1 LRGTAQR
8 ATTMARGRRK
18 QEPTGIKGVIA
29 KATDAIPGVKGS
41 GKRSK
46 SSSKNPISGIV
57 DALPIGGG
65 SKSKKS
71 SSSRS
76 GKRAGGAALAA
87 GAAGLAIKNRG
98 RITSKL
104 KREDDAAVTVGGSD
118 TAADTAQDASVSR
131 LDVTPND
138 VTTPPSSG
146 SAG

>member
-1 LRGTAQR
+1 
-8 ATTMARGRRK
+8 MARGRRK

-71 SSSRS
+71 SSSPLGQARRRRGPGGRRRRTGHQEPRQDHLEAQARGRRS
-76 GKRAGGAALAA
+76 GD
-87 GAAGLAIKNRG
+87 RG
-98 RITSKL
+98 R
-104 KREDDAAVTVGGSD
+104 
-118 TAADTAQDASVSR
+118 
-131 LDVTPND
+131 
-138 VTTPPSSG
+138 
-146 SAG
+146 